1 MGDTLAEM
9 VQEVVDQRNTLEFLC
24 GEMVATLN
32 LPENK
37 DKFPPELLEIAKR
50 WEKRFDEYTNA

>member
-9 VQEVVDQRNTLEFLC
+9 VQEVVDQRDTLERLA

-32 LPENK
+32 LPQNVG
-37 DKFPPELLEIAKR
+37 KFPPELVEIAKR
-50 WEKRFDEYTNA
+50 WEKRFEEYTNA